1 MKLSILEEH
10 PDGSAT
16 VTLEDVSPEIMQLIV
31 QTGFLK
37 LLTDA
42 LNEAEANNKLPA
54 LLRAKE

>member
-1 MKLSILEEH
+1 MIISVLEDHE
-10 PDGSAT
+10 DGSAT
-16 VTLEDVSPEIMQLIV
+16 VKLEDVSPEIMQLIV
-31 QTGFLK
+31 QTGLLK